1 MIDNSVLYIIE
12 GIAVTLEYTLIS
24 VFLGAIIGTIIAIC
38 RISSFPALRY
48 FAMVYISIFRGTPL
62 LVQLSIVYYILP
74 MMGIKITVFFAG
86 IVAFSLNSAAYVAEI
101 IRSGINSVDK
111 GQFEAA
117 RALSI
122 PQYYIMKDIILPQAF
137 RNILPALVNE
147 TVNLLKETALI
158 SVIGG
163 MDIMRRSQIVSSETY
178 DYFTPLF
185 IAAICYYILVL
196 AFSTLARF
204 VENKMKIQ

>member
-1 MIDNSVLYIIE
+1 MIDSSTLYIIE
-12 GIAVTLEYTLIS
+12 GIVVTLEYTLIS

-38 RISSFPALRY
+38 RTNSFPALRY
-48 FAMVYISIFRGTPL
+48 FAMIYISIFRGTPF

-74 MMGIKITVFFAG
+74 LFGIKITVFFAG

-111 GQFEAA
+111 GQVEAA

-122 PQYYIMKDIILPQAF
+122 PRYYTMKDIILPQAF

-147 TVNLLKETALI
+147 VVNLLKETALI

>member
-1 MIDNSVLYIIE
+1 MINNSVLYIVE
-12 GIAVTLEYTLIS
+12 GITITLEYTLIS
-24 VFLGAIIGTIIAIC
+24 VFMGAIIGTLIAIC
-38 RISSFPALRY
+38 RTSSLRALRY
-48 FAMVYISIFRGTPL
+48 FAMAYISIFRGTPL
-62 LVQLSIVYYILP
+62 LVQLSIVYFVLP
-74 MMGIKITVFFAG
+74 MIGIKITVFFAG

-111 GQFEAA
+111 GQVEAA

-122 PQYYIMKDIILPQAF
+122 PRYYTMKDIILPQAF

-147 TVNLLKETALI
+147 IVNLLKETALI

-196 AFSTLARF
+196 AFSSLARF
-204 VENKMKIQ
+204 IENKMKIQ